1 MKLTIGTIRLG
12 RVVESRVTGKTYPV
26 RAIRA
31 FGEDLLPGSKRF
43 SDFLE
48 MTPRCVTITGVVDDG
63 VRVEIGVGL
72 KK

>member
-1 MKLTIGTIRLG
+1 M
-12 RVVESRVTGKTYPV
+12 YPV

-48 MTPRCVTITGVVDDG
+48 MTPRCVTITEVVDDG

-72 KK
+72 EK